1 MMNTD
6 FIERDFR
13 WQRVCKFMDER
24 GLDGLLVFGS
34 SDGVG
39 ADCYLT
45 NDRPNM
51 HVVFPRHG
59 KIIALAGSTQFVT
72 QNLISRERGEDTWL
86 EDIRVAFTGVT
97 LTDILREKGLDK
109 KKVGVVG
116 IGSKSGAMHLN
127 PAWVLYRTWA
137 SLKEALPSTIFEDV
151 TDEFI
156 IFMLERS
163 PQDIAHLR
171 RAAAAGEEA
180 CKVMIEAARVGA
192 TESDVYSA
200 GMCAFYKSGVN
211 ATGMILQSGSEAF
224 AWGRP
229 MWLYRAQPPRVL
241 QEGDILLAELFPQ
254 YGGME
259 AQLQLAIAIGKI
271 HPDNEKCAEVARRA
285 YEAGL
290 TVIKPGVPFSQVCD
304 AMEQPV
310 CEIGGW
316 HVTPMIHTVNPQGLV
331 SSFALDIEK
340 QMPEIEQQYGKIH
353 GRQRSAEFE
362 LKPGMSFASE
372 PNCQLG
378 RHRVNIGGTI
388 IITETGAEELNEIPN
403 NMQRVPG

>member
-1 MMNTD
+1 MNTD
-6 FIERDFR
+6 FAERDFR
-13 WQRVCKFMDER
+13 WQRVYKFMDEH
-24 GLDGLLVFGS
+24 GFDGLLVFGS

-39 ADCYLT
+39 ADRYLT

-59 KIIALAGSTQFVT
+59 NITALAGTTQFVV
-72 QNLISRERGEDTWL
+72 QNLLSRERGEDTWL

-97 LTDILREKGLDK
+97 LADILREKGLDK

-116 IGSKSGAMHLN
+116 IGSKGDTMHLN
-127 PAWVLYRTWA
+127 SSWVPYRTWA
-137 SLKEALPSTIFEDV
+137 SLKESLPTAVFEGV
-151 TDEFI
+151 TEEFI

-163 PQDIAHLR
+163 PQDIVHLR
-171 RAAAAGEEA
+171 RAAATGEEA
-180 CKVMIEAARVGA
+180 CKAMIEVARVGA
-192 TESDVYSA
+192 TESDVYAA
-200 GMCAFYKSGVN
+200 GMCAFHKSGVN
-211 ATGMILQSGSEAF
+211 IAGMMLQSGPEAF

-241 QEGDILLAELFPQ
+241 QEGDIVLAELFPH
-254 YGGME
+254 YGGVE
-259 AQLQLAIAIGKI
+259 AQLQLAIAIGKVY
-271 HPDNEKCAEVARRA
+271 PDNEKCAEVARKA

-290 TVIKPGVPFSQVCD
+290 AVIKPGVLFSQVCD

-310 CEIGGW
+310 REIGGW
-316 HVTPMIHTVNPQGLV
+316 HVTPMIHTVNPAGLV

-340 QMPEIEQQYGKIH
+340 QIPEIEHQYSKIH
-353 GRQRSAEFE
+353 GRLRSAEFE

-372 PNCQLG
+372 PNCQFG

-388 IITETGAEELNEIPN
+388 IVTETGTEELNKIPN
-403 NMQRVPG
+403 NLQRVPG